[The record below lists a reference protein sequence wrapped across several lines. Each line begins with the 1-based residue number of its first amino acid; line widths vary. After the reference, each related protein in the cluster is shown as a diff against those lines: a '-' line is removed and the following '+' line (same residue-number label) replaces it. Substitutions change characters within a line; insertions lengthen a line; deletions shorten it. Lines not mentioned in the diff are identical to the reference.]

1 MSYVRFRTKRRINV
15 KKLISADVNRFNR
28 LTLQTDLVYHE
39 AASRLGLTYSAMM
52 ILYSVLDNGGSCPI
66 GDICAF
72 GISKQ
77 TVNSALR
84 KLENEDII
92 FRRSA
97 GGRRKDICLTEKGTA
112 LAEKTVLKIIE
123 FENEIFASWTEHER
137 ETYFELTK
145 RYMNQLNERV
155 SKL

>member
-1 MSYVRFRTKRRINV
+1 M
-15 KKLISADVNRFNR
+15 NRFNC
-28 LTLQTDLVYHE
+28 LTFQTDSVYHE

-52 ILYSVLDNGGSCPI
+52 ILYSVLDHGGSCPI

-84 KLENEDII
+84 KLENEDVI
-92 FRRSA
+92 FLKSA
-97 GGRRKDICLTEKGTA
+97 GGRRKDICLTENGTA

-123 FENEIFASWTEHER
+123 IENEIFASWAESER

-155 SKL
+155 SKLQL